1 MARTGTTGSWSRSGR
16 LDARV
21 GGESQRQALGG
32 ALAELPGLTYGGT
45 GLYDTT
51 LAAVR
56 AVRAGYDD
64 EAVNSVVLLTDGRNE
79 DPGSLAL
86 PQLLHTLRAERD
98 PARPVAVIAI
108 GVGPDAD
115 AEALSRIVAA
125 TGGRSYVA
133 RNPAAMGKVFETAL
147 LSR

>member
-1 MARTGTTGSWSRSGR
+1 M
-16 LDARV
+16 
-21 GGESQRQALGG
+21 
-32 ALAELPGLTYGGT
+32 
-45 GLYDTT
+45 
-51 LAAVR
+51 
-56 AVRAGYDD
+56 
-64 EAVNSVVLLTDGRNE
+64 VLLTDGRNE

-115 AEALSRIVAA
+115 AEALGRIVAA
-125 TGGRSYVA
+125 TGGRSYSA
-133 RNPAAMGKVFETAL
+133 RNPAATGKVFESAL